1 MNREL
6 LSIIAFFV
14 LAPIALIC
22 GALTWYNARKRV
34 SVRHATAHDSEFVRR
49 LYNSNRDWFGGTE
62 RVNKDEHQ
70 TWYNDLL
77 GDKRNLVLI
86 GYVGNRRAGYL
97 RVQNGV
103 LSYCVSK
110 HYRGKGVAS
119 RMLGNAIFMR
129 HDLSAKVLHD
139 NIASR
144 RLLEKHGFV
153 QDKNEGSTIFA
164 YYTKS

>member
-6 LSIIAFFV
+6 FSIIAFFV
-14 LAPIALIC
+14 IAPVALIC
-22 GALTWYNARKRV
+22 GLLTWYNSRMRV
-34 SVRHATAHDSEFVRR
+34 SVCEATVQDSDFVRR

-62 RVNKDEHQ
+62 RVNKNEHQ

-77 GDKRNLVLI
+77 SDKRNLVLV
-86 GYVGNRRAGYL
+86 GYVGTKRAGYL

-103 LSYCVSK
+103 LSYCVAK
-110 HYRGKGVAS
+110 RYRGKGVAS

-129 HDLSAKVLHD
+129 HDLTAKVLHD

-153 QDKNEGSTIFA
+153 QDKNEGSTKFA
-164 YYTKS
+164 YYHKS

>member
-34 SVRHATAHDSEFVRR
+34 SVRLATPDDSEFVRR

-86 GYVGNRRAGYL
+86 GKLGNRRAGYL

-103 LSYCVSK
+103 LSYCVARR
-110 HYRGKGVAS
+110 YRGKGVAS
-119 RMLGNAIFMR
+119 RMLGNAILMR
-129 HDLSAKVLHD
+129 HDLTAKVLHG

-144 RLLEKHGFV
+144 RLLEKHGFM
-153 QDKNEGSTIFA
+153 QDKNEGSTRFA
-164 YYTKS
+164 YYYKT

>member
-6 LSIIAFFV
+6 ISNIAFFV
-14 LAPIALIC
+14 LAPVALIC

-34 SVRHATAHDSEFVRR
+34 SVREATAQDSEFIRR

-77 GDKRNLVLI
+77 ADERNLVLI
-86 GYVGNRRAGYL
+86 GKLGNRRAGYL

-103 LSYCVSK
+103 LSYCVARR
-110 HYRGKGVAS
+110 YRGKGVAS
-119 RMLGNAIFMR
+119 RMLGNAIYMR
-129 HDLSAKVLHD
+129 HDLTAKVLYE
-139 NIASR
+139 NFASR
-144 RLLEKHGFV
+144 RLLKKHGFV
-153 QDKNEGSTIFA
+153 QDKHEGSTKFA